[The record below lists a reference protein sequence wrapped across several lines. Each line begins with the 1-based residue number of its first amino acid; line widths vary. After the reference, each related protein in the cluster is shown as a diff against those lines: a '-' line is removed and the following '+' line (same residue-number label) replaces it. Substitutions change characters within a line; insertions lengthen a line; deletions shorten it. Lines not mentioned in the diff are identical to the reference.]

1 MKIVLVFLF
10 VMTALLS
17 ESIPDHAQL
26 RKMTARFARTELR
39 AEVGKLSAGDRQALL
54 KLIQAS
60 KLIDDIFLRQLWSGN
75 HALYAQLKADTTA
88 LGRAR
93 LRYFWMNKGPWSD
106 LDGHTAFL
114 SGVPSRKP
122 LGGNL
127 YPEGLTKDEFET
139 WAGHLSPKQAEE
151 AKSFFTVIRRGPNG
165 LNSVPYSVEYRTELE
180 RAATLLREAAAL
192 TGNASLKN
200 FLTLRAAAFLSN
212 DYYESDLAWM
222 DLDAPIDITIG
233 PYETYNDELFG
244 YKAGYES
251 YVNLRDD
258 EETAKLQFFGGHL
271 QEIENNLPID
281 AKLRNPRLGGQ
292 AAIRVVNEIFSAGD
306 GNHGV
311 QTAAYNLPNDER
323 VITQKGS
330 KRVMLKNVQEA
341 KFQQILIPISRRVLR
356 PASVMDVSF
365 DSFFTHIVAHEL
377 THGIGPHQIRV
388 SGRDTTPRL
397 ELKELYSAIEEA
409 KADVTGLFML
419 QYMHDHKL
427 LPGGPDA
434 ERKLY
439 TTFLASSFRTLR
451 FGVKEAHGKGMA
463 IQFNYLAD
471 KGAFVAL
478 PNGTFDINP
487 TKIKAAVRDLD
498 HDLLT
503 LEANG
508 DYAGAKRMLDELGV
522 VRPALKKVLNGLA
535 DLPTDIEP
543 VFSTANELITRS
555 VRPPRAE

>member
-1 MKIVLVFLF
+1 MKIVLPCLF
-10 VMTALLS
+10 AMTTLLS
-17 ESIPDHAQL
+17 ETIPGLAQL
-26 RKMTARFARTELR
+26 EQMTARFSRVELH
-39 AEVGKLSAGDRQALL
+39 ADLSQLSTGDRQALL

-60 KLIDDIFLRQLWSGN
+60 RLIDDIFLQQLWSGN
-75 HALYAQLKADTTA
+75 QALYAELKRDTTP

-114 SGVPSRKP
+114 PGVPARKP
-122 LGGNL
+122 LGANF
-127 YPEGLTKDEFET
+127 YPADLTKDQFEN
-139 WAGHLSPKQAEE
+139 WAGHLSKDQRELAQG
-151 AKSFFTVIRRGPNG
+151 FFAVIKRGSKG
-165 LNSVPYSVEYRTELE
+165 LEIVPYSEEYKNDLQQ
-180 RAATLLREAAAL
+180 AATLLRDAAAL
-192 TGNASLKN
+192 TGNGSLKK
-200 FLTLRAAAFLSN
+200 FLTLRAEAFLSN
-212 DYYESDLAWM
+212 DYYASDLAWM

-258 EETAKLQFFGGHL
+258 AETAKLQFFGGHL
-271 QEIENNLPID
+271 QEIENNLPMD
-281 AKLRNPRLGGQ
+281 PKLRNPKLGGQ

-323 VITQKGS
+323 VITLKGS

-341 KFQQILIPISRRVLR
+341 KFKQILLPISGRVLP
-356 PASVMDVSF
+356 PATLKDVSF
-365 DSFFTHIVAHEL
+365 ESFFTHIVAHEL

-419 QYMHDHKL
+419 QYMYDHKL
-427 LPGGPDA
+427 LPGGPDS

-463 IQFNYLAD
+463 VQFNYLSD
-471 KGAFVAL
+471 KGAFIAR
-478 PNGTFDINP
+478 PNGTFEVDP
-487 TKIKAAVRDLD
+487 AKMKTAVRDLD
-498 HDLLT
+498 RDLLT

-508 DYAGAKRMLDELGV
+508 DYAGAKRLLDELGR
-522 VRPALKKVLNGLA
+522 VRPALKTILDGLA

-543 VFSTANELITRS
+543 VFTTAHRPAGLAGTR
-555 VRPPRAE
+555 